1 MAIKLC
7 QGFDSNLVLQEDIK
21 MSAFK
26 VHNKTARW
34 ELGITNLYGS
44 LVVEDFFVLPDASKE
59 EMEEAAKDF
68 ESFTAKLKALKLTS
82 DQKDQVL
89 ENAIITSKS
98 PDLIEAAKV
107 WNGDRKASLFNRSAK
122 LQTLEKQLVN
132 EAISS
137 LNCQKS
143 LFSFL
148 DKRIKNLIYFYLS
161 QFLFLESKI
170 VNLY

>member
-68 ESFTAKLKALKLTS
+68 ESFATKLKEKFL
-82 DQKDQVL
+82 QKRKGILPAKENLRPHCEKCGGDLGGNHL
-89 ENAIITSKS
+89 E
-98 PDLIEAAKV
+98 
-107 WNGDRKASLFNRSAK
+107 R
-122 LQTLEKQLVN
+122 LEDHRPGCPNFPL
-132 EAISS
+132 
-137 LNCQKS
+137 
-143 LFSFL
+143 
-148 DKRIKNLIYFYLS
+148 
-161 QFLFLESKI
+161 
-170 VNLY
+170 